1 MNNKNVIENEVL
13 KNNQILHA
21 YLLEVDDLYT
31 TEFSIAFV
39 KEIIKHQITDEKIL
53 DEIFKEIANKIFP
66 DLKVIRPDG
75 KQIKKDQIL
84 ELLSEYKNTSIQN
97 MKRFYI
103 IEYAEN
109 LNQAAA
115 NSMLK
120 FLEEPEGDIVAI
132 LITKNKY
139 NILETILSRCQ
150 VINLT
155 NYYSSVEMDNL
166 YSKALEYAIIVEQ
179 KKEKSLAYLNELY
192 QLKADDLKLVIKIWI
207 NIYEKTIMK
216 KIGFEETF
224 LYDNDISTLLNNND
238 INNLVNKINLLNEI
252 IKYFDYNV
260 NSKIILDKLLLGG
273 VKNEC

>member
-53 DEIFKEIANKIFP
+53 DEIFKEIDNKIFP

-155 NYYSSVEMDNL
+155 NYYSSVEMYNL

-216 KIGFEETF
+216 KIGFEETI
-224 LYDNDISTLLNNND
+224 LDDNDIGTLLDNND

>member
-53 DEIFKEIANKIFP
+53 DEIFKEIDNKIFP

-150 VINLT
+150 VVNLT
-155 NYYSSVEMDNL
+155 NYYSLVEMDNL

-216 KIGFEETF
+216 KIGFEETI
-224 LYDNDISTLLNNND
+224 LDDNDIGTLLDNND